1 MSELA
6 KVLNRP
12 VEEAHLLN
20 PAFMSSLAFEF
31 SRSFYNAK
39 RVVVPLS
46 LLPIAGSAVLHAPTR
61 DRLPRKTVTKLSS
74 WMIENQDIRIGFA
87 ERTQGLLPYI
97 RAGVRFGL
105 NANALH
111 LQDFSHLAHR
121 GRKGGYP
128 ESVLEA
134 STADIR
140 HIVERTRF
148 LGRWF
153 AASGSEAT
161 ILAIWGVQP

>member
-6 KVLNRP
+6 KILERP

-39 RVVVPLS
+39 KIVAPLS
-46 LLPIAGSAVLHAPTR
+46 LMPIAGSAVLHAPTR
-61 DRLPRKTVTKLSS
+61 ERLPSKTVTRLSS
-74 WMIENQDIRIGFA
+74 WMIDNQDIRIGFA
-87 ERTQGLLPYI
+87 ERTRGLLPYI
-97 RAGVRFGL
+97 RAGLRFGL
-105 NANALH
+105 NAKALN
-111 LQDFSHLAHR
+111 LQDFSHLAHK
-121 GRKGGYP
+121 GTIGGYP
-128 ESVLEA
+128 ASALEA
-134 STADIR
+134 STDNVR
-140 HIVERTRF
+140 QIVERTRF
-148 LGRWF
+148 VGRWF